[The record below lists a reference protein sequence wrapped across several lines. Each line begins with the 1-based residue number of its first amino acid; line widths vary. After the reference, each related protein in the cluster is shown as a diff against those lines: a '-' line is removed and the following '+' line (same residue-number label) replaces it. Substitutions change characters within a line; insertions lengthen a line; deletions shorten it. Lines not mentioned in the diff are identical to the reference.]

1 VQIKFIKAV
10 SKDLFSKKIEINTWK
25 EFVDICNENEIDP
38 ETVVCRYYCSE
49 DDQNGWDDVWV
60 IFADYKTLISESVI
74 PVAFSNENVLQL
86 KK

>member
-1 VQIKFIKAV
+1 MQIKFIKAV
-10 SKDLFSKKIEINTWK
+10 SKDLFSKKIEVNTWE
-25 EFVDICNENEIDP
+25 EFCDICKENEIDP

-49 DDQNGWDDVWV
+49 DEQAGWDDVWV

-74 PVAFSNENVLQL
+74 PVAFCNENILQL